1 MNMAAL
7 ILPEIKRKLTKG
19 YNCYADK
26 LCGSNTTKQEE
37 KLYEQ
42 KYIII

>member
-1 MNMAAL
+1 VAAV

-19 YNCYADK
+19 CNCYADK
-26 LCGSNTTKQEE
+26 LCASNMKKQEE

-42 KYIII
+42 KYILI